1 MASNN
6 TNNSKGK
13 NKVNSSY
20 VFVLPSSISAKS
32 PKKVNKISK
41 FFKKNSSSNV
51 NKKSYA
57 QVSSNSSNS
66 NSTKM
71 AREALNI
78 KEAFPSLQNKKI
90 EQIQIIIGKEFKTKP
105 HINMTTKRLL
115 HKQVII
121 PMSLDNANKFIKKSS
136 IHIAN
141 INRALKNI
149 KLDVIVDFIW
159 VENNGIVITTN
170 KVANLLDLQTIKNY
184 VKSTCSIKADQ
195 IEFLRLPQ
203 SKSYLKLISIPY
215 LSEKTNSHITSD
227 EVDSILKNTHIFND
241 IVLASKLRVIKVSSK
256 SNMAIIWIDI

>member
-20 VFVLPSSISAKS
+20 VFVLPPSIPAKS
-32 PKKVNKISK
+32 LKEVNKISK
-41 FFKKNSSSNV
+41 FFKKNPSSNV

-66 NSTKM
+66 NSTNM
-71 AREALNI
+71 AREALKI
-78 KEAFPSLQNKKI
+78 KEALRSLQNKKI

-121 PMSLDNANKFIKKSS
+121 PMSLDNANKFVKESS

-149 KLDVIVDFIW
+149 KLDVMVDFIW
-159 VENNGIVITTN
+159 VENNGIIITTN